1 MKKQISCIHK
11 IGLIAI
17 LTGLSGFFSCHPLDE
32 VPPGVLD
39 PDTFFESQEDA
50 LSALTAAYAVQYGG
64 TQHYYLRAWTYITD
78 WITDDMGA
86 GFGGEIADRKPVDR
100 FKYPTDYV
108 EFYNVWWN
116 AYMIVNRAGNVITK
130 VSDMPDEAFKS
141 PELKR
146 RILAEARFLRAQNYF
161 NLVRL
166 FGDVVFHGDSYVS
179 DPVGD
184 ADMSRTDVETIYSF
198 IISELEIAEQD
209 LWTRDLV
216 EKGRATRGAA
226 QAFLSK
232 VYLTRAGWRLDART
246 HIMVQ
251 GDASNWAKAA
261 EWARKIMD
269 EGDYNLRA
277 NYREV
282 FPAHEDD
289 YDLYEN
295 NEEHIYFVNCIE
307 ATKSFETKLYWGPRL
322 ANGEGGYSTFVGEKE
337 LIFSFEPGDQR
348 DEVTNLYYVIDE
360 LEEEQPLDESNQNYW
375 WPEMNIP
382 HVNKFLPDEED
393 YKFPPSGNA
402 TGTNYPLFR
411 FSEVLLIYA
420 EAVNEANGSPTADAI
435 EAFNRVRR
443 RAGLSEWPNVN
454 NVDGNPYPNTQDG
467 FRQAIRQER
476 RWELCY
482 EGKRLFDLFRWG
494 ILEETF
500 HARAAA
506 PDATVQD
513 SIRALNVDMKHNL
526 HPIPFAEIQKNPN
539 LTQNPGY

>member
-1 MKKQISCIHK
+1 M
-11 IGLIAI
+11 
-17 LTGLSGFFSCHPLDE
+17 GLSGFFGCQTMDE
-32 VPPGVLD
+32 VPPGILN
-39 PDTFFESQEDA
+39 PETYFETQADA
-50 LSALTAAYAVQYGG
+50 YSALIGAYGAQYGG
-64 TQHYYLRAWTYITD
+64 TQRYYLRAWTYITD
-78 WITDDMGA
+78 WISDDMGA

-116 AYMIVNRAGNVITK
+116 AYMIINRAGNVIAN
-130 VSDMPDEAFKS
+130 VPGMPDAVFES
-141 PELKR
+141 PELKKR
-146 RILAEARFLRAQNYF
+146 YIAEARFLRAQNYF

-166 FGDVVFHGDSYVS
+166 FGDIPFHGDSYVS

-184 ADMSRTDVETIYSF
+184 AGMTRTDVETIYDF
-198 IISELEIAEQD
+198 IISELELAEQD
-209 LWTRDLV
+209 LWTRDLT
-216 EKGRATRGAA
+216 EKGLATRGAA

-246 HIMVQ
+246 NTMIH
-251 GDASNWAKAA
+251 GDPSNWAKAA
-261 EWARKIMD
+261 EWAKKIMD

-282 FPAHEDD
+282 FPAHDDD

-295 NEEHIYFVNCIE
+295 NEEHIYFVNCIG
-307 ATKSFETKLYWGPRL
+307 SSNFFETKLYWGPRL
-322 ANGEGGYSTFVGEKE
+322 
-337 LIFSFEPGDQR
+337 
-348 DEVTNLYYVIDE
+348 DEDNED
-360 LEEEQPLDESNQNYW
+360 YW

-382 HVNKFLPDEED
+382 HVNKFLPDED
-393 YKFPPSGNA
+393 KYKFPPSGNSS
-402 TGTNYPLFR
+402 GTNYPLFR

-454 NVDGNPYPNTQDG
+454 DVVGNPYPNTQDG

-513 SIRALNVDMKHNL
+513 GIRATNVDKKHNL